1 MHTMIQ
7 TPRAL
12 GFGAFLLLVF
22 AVHWFYNSSLEGMKL
37 GLCPAPENH
46 NLVTAGKDVYPESC
60 LGKNLEREKI
70 LEVQQLCS
78 GISNLKTGDTNENT
92 GVEDNGGKEAGEQSI
107 NTAQRVNI
115 SEEQASQATG
125 GPSNYSLGVL
135 DGNLSDVMNETLGV
149 SPHIRISN
157 AQANFG
163 ALVPKDSS
171 C

>member
-1 MHTMIQ
+1 MIQ

-22 AVHWFYNSSLEGMKL
+22 VVHWFYNSSLEGMNL

-46 NLVTAGKDVYPESC
+46 NLVTAGEDMCPESC

-78 GISNLKTGDTNENT
+78 GISDLKTGDTNENT
-92 GVEDNGGKEAGEQSI
+92 GVEDNGGGEAGEQTI
-107 NTAQRVNI
+107 NTAQRVSI
-115 SEEQASQATG
+115 SEEQASQAMG
-125 GPSNYSLGVL
+125 GPSNYSLGIL

-157 AQANFG
+157 TQANFG